1 MRNEK
6 GAIITDPTDIQRIIT
21 EYYGQL
27 YASKSHN
34 VDETEIYWKI
44 QTGNLNSSVSTREI
58 NFIIKNLF
66 KKKTLCPDG
75 FITKAY
81 HSQKKIT
88 ADYTDFLKK

>member
-34 VDETEIYWKI
+34 VDETEIY
-44 QTGNLNSSVSTREI
+44 
-58 NFIIKNLF
+58 
-66 KKKTLCPDG
+66 
-75 FITKAY
+75 
-81 HSQKKIT
+81 
-88 ADYTDFLKK
+88 